1 VLLPLYTRQIKSMQ
15 HMQAL
20 QPELQKIKTKYKDK
34 TKQQEEQM
42 RLYREAGVSPF
53 SSCLPLL
60 LQFPF
65 LIAMFSVLRA
75 PLYEPVNEGGQVV
88 AYNVVNNHLPVDSQ
102 LFENTLTH
110 TDRNFLAMNLDCT
123 PRQVWSGP
131 PTDIVDTSGNP
142 AQAGLPLRS
151 DDQDVT
157 EPGGQVITS
166 QSTLDCGASRSAV
179 IPYAILLV
187 IMTGASVFTTWQSQR
202 MNPPGSQTGSQQA
215 IMRIMPVAF
224 LFFGINFTAALIL
237 YWTTSNL
244 VQAGQQ
250 SVLIKLG
257 HLGPDAVDRRRAEQ
271 RERQQQAATNPPKQS
286 LMQRWMGRLEDT
298 ATQREQSKKPSKGT
312 PGGSSSAK
320 GKRSTPPPKPTKS
333 SKPTN
338 STKRTGSAKPG
349 NQLPRKP
356 DPGGSGGKT

>member
-1 VLLPLYTRQIKSMQ
+1 MLAFAPFQWLLDGLGWVLASIYDVIPDYGIAIIILTLLIRAVLLPLYTRQIKSMQ

-123 PRQVWSGP
+123 PRQVWTGP

-157 EPGGQVITS
+157 EPDGQVITS
-166 QSTLDCGASRSAV
+166 QATLDCGASRSAV
-179 IPYAILLV
+179 DPLCHPAGPHDRCLGVHDLAIAADEPPGVSNGVTAGDHAGHADRVPLLRDQLHGSPDLV
-187 IMTGASVFTTWQSQR
+187 LDDIEPGASGATERPDQARAPRTGCG
-202 MNPPGSQTGSQQA
+202 GSPTRRAAGASAAGRHQPTEA
-215 IMRIMPVAF
+215 EPD
-224 LFFGINFTAALIL
+224 AALD
-237 YWTTSNL
+237 
-244 VQAGQQ
+244 G
-250 SVLIKLG
+250 
-257 HLGPDAVDRRRAEQ
+257 
-271 RERQQQAATNPPKQS
+271 
-286 LMQRWMGRLEDT
+286 
-298 ATQREQSKKPSKGT
+298 
-312 PGGSSSAK
+312 
-320 GKRSTPPPKPTKS
+320 
-333 SKPTN
+333 
-338 STKRTGSAKPG
+338 
-349 NQLPRKP
+349 
-356 DPGGSGGKT
+356 